1 MGCVVA
7 CPCRDHHCVCIPLRP
22 AASRHRRSFFLLN
35 DWRWALQNQAVPWT
49 DHFSFV
55 AYGQPW
61 IYPLLGGAIFYT
73 LWWLG
78 GFAAISYF
86 AAAGTAAVVALTLRW
101 GSIVSAALAAMMVPL
116 IASRTE
122 ARADLFSTVLIAVY
136 IVLLWRYQ
144 QTGRARLWLLPVL
157 MVVWVNAHLGFIV
170 VLE

>member
-1 MGCVVA
+1 VVA
-7 CPCRDHHCVCIPLRP
+7 RRVRCDLLFRGGRNCR
-22 AASRHRRSFFLLN
+22 S
-35 DWRWALQNQAVPWT
+35 
-49 DHFSFV
+49 
-55 AYGQPW
+55 
-61 IYPLLGGAIFYT
+61 GGAD
-73 LWWLG
+73 
-78 GFAAISYF
+78 
-86 AAAGTAAVVALTLRW
+86 
-101 GSIVSAALAAMMVPL
+101 AALGIDRLGSSGGHDVPL